1 MDHPVHFSGPD
12 AGVSEQP
19 PHFVARQPPA
29 SWNRVC
35 KRNTGKG
42 SPEFIHGL
50 HTQSH
55 RHSPGPLASPL
66 NTLAAGNPP
75 RDGPAREL
83 GAGLQEGLHQGETP
97 RFKQREFFLQETFSS
112 LDPGAGGSLSCL
124 LHHLQG
130 LPPPSPA
137 TSPFLLK
144 EAPSGFFLHLQPVPL
159 PKVTLACLCWNKC
172 SVITVC
178 LAWPAAGGFC
188 LMSKGPGT
196 FQGMTVSGG
205 LRRVATGRLTPDV
218 RCPPRGAMS
227 LFLLNPTRGSK
238 AVLSRRF
245 LGNLR

>member
-1 MDHPVHFSGPD
+1 MQGSQNNPPISQRDSL
-12 AGVSEQP
+12 QP
-19 PHFVARQPPA
+19 CGTESV
-29 SWNRVC
+29 NV
-35 KRNTGKG
+35 TLGKAVL
-42 SPEFIHGL
+42 SLFTAYTLRATDTP
-50 HTQSH
+50 
-55 RHSPGPLASPL
+55 RAPLALPL

-75 RDGPAREL
+75 LDGPAREL

-205 LRRVATGRLTPDV
+205 PRRVATGRLTPDV